1 MMKIDGAGY
10 KEVLRKRPLNVQAL
24 YGEEP
29 VGLVSGRDIA
39 EAAKKSGAIV
49 LAANVRN
56 PLTVKGLL
64 RAAKK
69 TRAVVLLELAKSEST
84 YCGCTFDNIPDYA
97 LRYSAELGHGVLFGL
112 HVDHYGIKSKDDLL
126 KSISH
131 LRKII
136 ERGWTSVAVDA
147 SHNPDWE
154 NLCFTRDV
162 AMHVPPYL
170 GLEVEVGE
178 IKGKGE
184 LSTVE
189 EALFFVGGLNSWGVF
204 PDYLAISNGSLHGTY
219 DKSAGVE
226 EGIDLNRTL
235 EIARAISPYGV
246 SIAQHGIS
254 GTPFGKVGHFVSA
267 GINKGNVGT
276 LWQNIVLGL
285 KMEQETGNAVIEGD
299 SYVKEKDRGITEGL
313 WREVVAWAD
322 DQGMNRKSGD
332 YKKANKPFHDR
343 VMSLPEPVQER
354 IVAETEEWACRY
366 IKAFKAEGLADV
378 LMETVSKRLD
388 ENASP
393 ERKILNP
400 RNEFTR
406 EKALRLSQK
415 EGGKGDYSD

>member
-254 GTPFGKVGHFVSA
+254 GTPFDKVGHFASA

-415 EGGKGDYSD
+415 ESRKGDYSD

>member
-343 VMSLPEPVQER
+343 VMALPEPVQER
-354 IVAETEEWACRY
+354 IVTETEEWACRY

-415 EGGKGDYSD
+415 EGGKGNYNN